1 MTVTKDKYLSDKY
14 RISIEN
20 LIRSSKRFCMI
31 FSFKLYFW
39 CKVTNYVKFLL
50 LKVVE
55 SCIPSLLKLYFF
67 NRKS

>member
-1 MTVTKDKYLSDKY
+1 MSIIKDKYLSDKR

-20 LIRSSKRFCMI
+20 LILKNSKRFLT

-39 CKVTNYVKFLL
+39 YKVTNYVKFFL
-50 LKVVE
+50 LKIVE
-55 SCIPSLLKLYFF
+55 NCMPSLLKLYSF